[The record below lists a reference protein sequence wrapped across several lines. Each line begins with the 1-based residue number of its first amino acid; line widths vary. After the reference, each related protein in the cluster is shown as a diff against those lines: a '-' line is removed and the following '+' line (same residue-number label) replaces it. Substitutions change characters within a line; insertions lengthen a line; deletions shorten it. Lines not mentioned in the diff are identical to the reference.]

1 MKLTFLFS
9 FFFFTNDIF
18 GQNYILPQ
26 GEFMDTTSVNDSIC
40 KDYDIFYYSVGGK
53 YLKNSY
59 TLLNE
64 VQTFLQQQNKIFGG
78 SGYITFRFK
87 IDCTGNKMKKT
98 QVLQTNEKYAAYHFD
113 KEFVNELYLF
123 TNTLDKWKITKNK
136 EGKTFPYN
144 AFISFKIKNG
154 KVITVIP

>member
-1 MKLTFLFS
+1 M
-9 FFFFTNDIF
+9 FFTSAVF
-18 GQNYILPQ
+18 SQNYILPQ
-26 GEFMDTTSVNDSIC
+26 GEYMDTTSVRDTIC
-40 KDYDIFYYSVGGK
+40 KDYNIFYYSVGGK

-59 TLLNE
+59 TVLNE
-64 VQTFLQQQNKIFGG
+64 VQLFLQLQHKDYNG

-87 IDCTGNKMKKT
+87 IDCAGNKMKKT
-98 QVLQTNEKYAAYHFD
+98 QVLQTDEKYAAYHFD

-123 TNTLDKWKITKNK
+123 LNTLDKWKIAKNK

-154 KVITVIP
+154 KVVNIIP